1 MGLCPCM
8 KWICYDDPTTRRCGQ
23 IVQKNGHSTQCKRIG
38 KHYWSELDTYVCDT
52 HFTEEVRK
60 AYIKSVTDRLIS
72 ITNLFTGNSTKKA
85 LSVASE
91 ASDQSKLPTFK
102 KIDRSRRSIELDMEL
117 DSSSDESV

>member
-8 KWICYDDPTTRRCGQ
+8 KWICYDDPTKRQCGQ
-23 IVQKNGHSTQCKRIG
+23 MVQKNGHSTQCKRIG

-60 AYIKSVTDRLIS
+60 AYMKSITDRRIS
-72 ITNLFTGNSTKKA
+72 ITNLFTGNSKKA
-85 LSVASE
+85 LSVSSD

-102 KIDRSRRSIELDMEL
+102 KIERSRTSIDLDIEL
-117 DSSSDESV
+117 DSSSDGSEE